1 MNPRFLYLVSSGI
14 RMNPPSARNLA
25 IPVAPVPP
33 DMSCTAVFDRFMS
46 EPATWDIPV
55 VRNGWPI
62 GLVSRRNFMLTYAR
76 AYGPELYGKRPV
88 TQFLETDILIVHA
101 DTSCET
107 INAKARDVFGDGR
120 IRPFVVTEHGRYLGV
135 GDGARLMLVLADLA
149 EARAAA
155 LEEQTR
161 RAEAASASK
170 TQFLASMSHELRTPL
185 NAIIGFTE
193 LMRLK
198 TLGAVEPPRYREYV
212 DDIHKSGLH
221 LLSMI
226 NELLDM
232 AKIESGHVELD
243 ESVFFPVDVGLDVLR
258 MLRQSI
264 ADAGIALRVHV
275 PDGLPPICADQQQIR
290 RVLINLL
297 SNAIKYT
304 PQGGSVTL
312 SICICGAREGCGI
325 EGLLLTIEDT
335 GIGIP
340 AEKIEKVMEPFEQ
353 VENSFTRT
361 KAGTGLGLPLSKAM
375 LEAHGGRL
383 WLESEL
389 GKGTRAHA
397 LLPASR
403 LVWDRSLRRKARQ
416 RGTSPV

>member
-1 MNPRFLYLVSSGI
+1 
-14 RMNPPSARNLA
+14 
-25 IPVAPVPP
+25 
-33 DMSCTAVFDRFMS
+33 MSCAAVFDRFLS

-55 VRNGWPI
+55 VQNDRPI
-62 GLVSRRNFMLTYAR
+62 GLISRRNFMLTYAR

-88 TQFLETDILIVHA
+88 TQFLETDFLTVHA

-107 INAKARDVFGDGR
+107 INAQARNVFGDGR
-120 IRPFVVTEHGRYLGV
+120 IRPFVVTEHERYLGV
-135 GDGARLMLVLADLA
+135 GDGARLMVVLADLA

-161 RAEAASASK
+161 KAEAASASK

-185 NAIIGFTE
+185 NAIIGFTD

-198 TLGAVEPPRYREYV
+198 TMGEVQPPRYREYV

-243 ESVFFPVDVGLDVLR
+243 ESIFFPLDVGLDVLR

-264 ADAGIALRVHV
+264 ADARLDLRVRV
-275 PDGLPPICADQQQIR
+275 PGGLPPICADQQQIR

-312 SICICGAREGCGI
+312 SVHICGAQEGCGI
-325 EGLLLTIEDT
+325 EGMLLTVEDT

-340 AEKIEKVMEPFEQ
+340 DDKIEKVMEPFEQ

-361 KAGTGLGLPLSKAM
+361 RAGTGLGLPLSKAM

-389 GKGTRAHA
+389 GKGTKAHA

-403 LVWDRSLRRKARQ
+403 IVWSSVARREARQ
-416 RGTSPV
+416 RGASPV